1 MGLIVMPMNV
11 MAYSTL
17 APYLRPDG
25 SSLMSLFRSLGGSVG
40 ISLLVTVLGRM
51 QQVNHAELGTHITD
65 QSVPAVD
72 LSALA
77 DRFPSFGTGV
87 MAVIDGEVNR
97 QAMMIAFL
105 DSFVLL
111 FWMLLVFA
119 PMVFLLKRAKAGV
132 PQGQPMLS
140 E

>member
-1 MGLIVMPMNV
+1 
-11 MAYSTL
+11 
-17 APYLRPDG
+17 
-25 SSLMSLFRSLGGSVG
+25 
-40 ISLLVTVLGRM
+40 
-51 QQVNHAELGTHITD
+51 
-65 QSVPAVD
+65 
-72 LSALA
+72 
-77 DRFPSFGTGV
+77 